1 MPAGGCLRGEAALA
15 VRAAGMP
22 DRGSGGAPGIAD
34 PHLRK
39 GNIMKR
45 FTISALATALA
56 LAFGAAAVAAE
67 IAPAPAASIDPKESA
82 DEYVDDD
89 AVISSKVKAAIV
101 KDSTL
106 KATRVN
112 VETYKGMV
120 QLSGVSKSRADINQA
135 VRLAQK
141 VKGVKFV
148 KNDMMVKGRQ

>member
-1 MPAGGCLRGEAALA
+1 MPAARTASAASP
-15 VRAAGMP
+15 RKQPPAGMP

-34 PHLRK
+34 PYLRK

-82 DEYVDDD
+82 GESVDDD

>member
-1 MPAGGCLRGEAALA
+1 
-15 VRAAGMP
+15 
-22 DRGSGGAPGIAD
+22 
-34 PHLRK
+34 
-39 GNIMKR
+39 MKR
-45 FTISALATALA
+45 FTISALATAIA

-67 IAPAPAASIDPKESA
+67 TTPALAVSIDQKESA
-82 DEYVDDD
+82 DEYADD
-89 AVISSKVKAAIV
+89 AAITSKIKAAIV

-106 KATRVN
+106 KATRVS

-148 KNDMMVKGRQ
+148 KNDIMVKGRQ

>member
-1 MPAGGCLRGEAALA
+1 MP
-15 VRAAGMP
+15 
-22 DRGSGGAPGIAD
+22 GSNADSAPGIAG
-34 PHLRK
+34 PYIRK
-39 GNIMKR
+39 GNVMKR
-45 FTISALATALA
+45 FTISAFATAIA
-56 LAFGAAAVAAE
+56 LAFGTAAVAAE
-67 IAPAPAASIDPKESA
+67 TAPALAASIDQKESA
-82 DEYVDDD
+82 GEYADD
-89 AVISSKVKAAIV
+89 AAITSKIKAAIV

-106 KATRVN
+106 RATRVN